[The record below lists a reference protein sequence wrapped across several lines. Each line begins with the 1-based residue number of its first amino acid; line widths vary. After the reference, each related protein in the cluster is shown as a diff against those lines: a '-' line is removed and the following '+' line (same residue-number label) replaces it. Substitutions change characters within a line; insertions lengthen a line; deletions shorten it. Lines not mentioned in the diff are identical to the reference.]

1 VKTTLEIPDE
11 LYRAVKAKA
20 ALEGRRVTDVV
31 VEGLRQLVQAQ
42 PTVIRRVQLPLIKS
56 KPGGKKITLAQV
68 KKAEEAMLEEEA
80 NQYAQLMR
88 R

>member
-11 LYRAVKAKA
+11 LYRAVKVKA

-31 VEGLRQLVQAQ
+31 VEGLRQLLQAQ

-56 KPGGKKITLAQV
+56 KPGGKKITLARV
-68 KKAEEAMLEEEA
+68 KNAEEA
-80 NQYAQLMR
+80 NHCAQLMR